1 MEKPSGFAWLVFI
14 AFLIDM
20 YIPDPIPF
28 VEEIGLFALLYYN
41 SKELAVGSIIVLGV
55 LTLLGYPPVGAV

>member
-1 MEKPSGFAWLVFI
+1 MPSGFSWLIFF

-28 VEEIGLFALLYYN
+28 ADEIGLGALLLYN
-41 SKELAVGSIIVLGV
+41 SKELAVLAIIIIGV
-55 LTLLGYPPVGAV
+55 LTFFGLPPVGVV